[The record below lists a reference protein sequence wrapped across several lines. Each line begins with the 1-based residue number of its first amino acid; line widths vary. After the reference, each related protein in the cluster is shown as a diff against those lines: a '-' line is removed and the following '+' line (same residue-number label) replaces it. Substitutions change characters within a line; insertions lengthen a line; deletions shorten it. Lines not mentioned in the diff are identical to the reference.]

1 MLTQL
6 PRKVLSAASHMPG
19 QAGVAHQ
26 ATSAPA
32 LSGRIDVI
40 FGPMFAGKSS
50 ELLKRVEA
58 LEVQQ
63 ATILTIPVFS
73 VSRHSHILVGLSRAA
88 VCAECW

>member
-1 MLTQL
+1 
-6 PRKVLSAASHMPG
+6 MPG
-19 QAGVAHQ
+19 QAGIAYQ

-50 ELLKRVEA
+50 ELLKRVKA

-73 VSRHSHILVGLSRAA
+73 LSWHSHTLVF
-88 VCAECW
+88 

>member
-1 MLTQL
+1 
-6 PRKVLSAASHMPG
+6 MPG
-19 QAGVAHQ
+19 QAGVAYQ

-50 ELLKRVEA
+50 ELLKRVKA

-63 ATILTIPVFS
+63 ATILTHPVFS
-73 VSRHSHILVGLSRAA
+73 LS
-88 VCAECW
+88 